1 MAETYPQYYAYE
13 GRPVIFVE
21 TPDGGLAVWVL
32 SGRTGEFV
40 RDRSYLEKIW
50 FGTTADIETLTRD
63 EFIQWVEEFRGRRL
77 RGEGPAYALYETI
90 NGIED
95 AARAE
100 PRRLTPEEKALIH
113 TLRLRVHD
121 LFDAELRAQGRQGTP
136 EDA

>member
-1 MAETYPQYYAYE
+1 VAEEYPQYYCYE

-21 TPDGGLAVWVL
+21 TPDGGVAVWAL
-32 SGRTGEFV
+32 TARTGEFEL
-40 RDRSYLEKIW
+40 DKSYLRKIW

-63 EFIQWVEEFRGRRL
+63 EFIQRVEEYRGRRL
-77 RGEGPAYALYETI
+77 RGDVPAYALYETI
-90 NGIED
+90 KGIED

-100 PRRLTPEEKALIH
+100 PRRLTPEEKALVH

-121 LFDAELRAQGRQGTP
+121 LFEEELRAQGRQGTP